1 MLNKHKI
8 RIFFFSVILTCS
20 SLFIA
25 WNPLRPFLK
34 YLTSAMTGTESSIPL
49 PLPNIQVGI
58 TGKPAFSLN
67 VQIPP
72 GAGDIAPSV
81 AINYTTSANQSIVGR
96 GWSLSGFPKI
106 SKNPG
111 MGIHFGSSDGYS
123 SNILGDFIST
133 GNGGVYRTKIE
144 SFYKAT
150 FDGTSWVLRD
160 TTGSTY
166 VYGGNNANGS
176 NSIVQGD
183 SGPVAFYLDKARDIY
198 GNGYDITYLA
208 ETLNSDEPLPQ
219 EIKYTRGNARITFS
233 YSNRSSGW
241 KEQIFFLTNNAIRK
255 KILSKI
261 QVFAKDESGSEQ
273 LIETYDLEY
282 TTSDEHGPLLSSFE
296 RENYKPVT
304 FKYTE
309 RTTDSTILSS
319 NGKTFDIS
327 YRAMDP
333 GVQTNC
339 TDTQAAC
346 VCSAIPS
353 CMALSWGLAGVA
365 CASGIAN
372 FQDVCT
378 NGVTTSFVSPADTN
392 GDGVPEIV
400 RVSGSMTNQKF
411 SVTSLSDWENASD
424 NSLSGSNTLVG
435 NHIGITIIGRILP
448 GDYNADG
455 KTDFLVLTN
464 NGDPLK
470 VYYGPNF
477 SSTTYSSVTVQGL
490 GATSNIL
497 KQFVADVNGDG
508 KTDYIQADSSNNLV
522 VYTSTGSGFQK
533 LQTLAMT
540 NFGTEFQQFVDLD
553 KNGVP
558 DYVRIDGTTSKDL
571 LVTFLDFQ
579 NGSLQNLETTK
590 VSRTDFGKSGDQFI
604 NDINGDGYLD
614 FAFFAMSG
622 SQGTISYYPFTG
634 RKFLAN
640 GASPLQ
646 TINVNKAYAK
656 QVSGSSANTT
666 YVNIDLSGD
675 SVKDQVSYD
684 NSSVSNSFFNVSI
697 YDSTQAKYL
706 TAIKVPW
713 NQDVSSDL
721 NGDGT
726 ADTIRADSTTEEQ
739 TNSNGVTSVVSV
751 TKFKVTITNGSFLEV
766 PIDLNSYVASSS
778 TSGDSSSM
786 GYFNWRN
793 PKDFSDLNMD
803 GKADFIRYDDSTSTL
818 YVSYAE
824 LDSNGFITY
833 SANGDDSW
841 PTGGYMM
848 SLDANGDGKPEI
860 FGMNANKVNLFN
872 SVQSS
877 APGILTRTSRNFPYE
892 SKVELNYI
900 RFNQS
905 LPGGL
910 LTQVKNGSYSSAG
923 DLELNLEYQLLK
935 NHSGA
940 VQPNLYSASYPQ
952 FLPFTG
958 ADYLVSSVSQKTGD
972 NLLGKISYSFS
983 FSRSYLSGFRNSSY
997 IGFQKIIQKNE
1008 ISNEVSETRYDPSFI
1023 EMAGRPT
1030 YQLSSKNGIKLSE
1043 STTSYNKSTSIFGGA
1058 LVQSGDN
1065 TQIKYQA
1072 GEPLNTIVTSNT
1084 YDSYGNESSKC
1095 INING
1100 NMIVETIAYLNDW
1113 NTGLIGK
1120 PTEIQIK
1127 NNGEIIS
1134 DKKISYSNS
1143 QMTEIKELI
1152 SGNIWRTSGIQA
1164 YDEFGNPTIIQEV
1177 SGNINTVEYDPIV
1190 HKYPI
1195 TVTNSLGHIT
1205 RKSYDFTTGFLTS
1218 LTNPNGGIS
1227 KTEFDV
1233 FGRAITGYLPGETD
1247 WSEKIEY
1254 ENTGDLEN
1262 QIIRKKFRKTTGESW
1277 QEEIS
1282 NSLTGVLKKRSSLT
1296 DGLILV
1302 EESYQNREGQT
1313 IKKIDSYLEGAS
1325 PISWTTYTY
1334 NSEGNLTK
1342 SERSDGKVTNISL
1355 EGFTSTFLI
1364 TKNETEIGKLIEV
1377 KDSLGKVISRTN
1389 QGKTIQFQY
1398 GSNGKLSQI
1407 KDPENGI
1414 TTIET
1419 DLAGKQTKV
1428 INPNS
1433 GTTTYTY
1440 DNTSG
1445 KLEEQRNANGSR
1457 VVYSYDILGRP
1468 TLVRGIDSNGASID
1482 HIYEYDST
1490 EISNGIGKL
1499 SKVTDSLGDTEF
1511 GYDIRGNQTELKKHI
1526 VEEDL
1531 TLLIKKT
1538 YNLQNQIEQIV
1549 YPDGSITK
1557 SIYSA
1562 AGYLSGITLT
1572 PGNGGGSDFA
1582 VVQYVGPIFEDGNL
1596 KFQRLLGNGVTTNVV
1611 YDPIE
1616 KRPVSVQTS
1625 KDSEIYESVT
1635 YSYDNFGNYIKI
1647 DDQKNPTRKQ
1657 TFIYDNLNRL
1667 SSSTGIYGTQ
1677 EYQYSDSGRLLKKG
1691 NLTYSYNDSS
1701 HKNAV
1706 TQVVGDD
1713 ITYTYSYDLSGNAI
1727 NRNGETIEY
1736 NPFQKVKNIQ
1746 TADQGL
1752 ISFDYDFTGTRIRK
1766 VSSTDGSKTISLG
1779 GLYEIDFVPGKE
1791 PKHTLYFK
1799 GAYGDLIGQWTRKD
1813 ANLITG
1819 TVNSDSLT
1827 DKTKLAWNTFIGK
1840 MGDIS
1845 ISGVKYIL
1853 FEKESIIVLLCVSI
1867 ISALCFSL
1875 LHTNEGLWNSILKF
1889 SAPILILSISNCSV
1903 LIPGGNGDT
1912 PWEEALII
1920 NANTPGVGNGPGR
1933 IFPVDGFV
1941 FLHPDHLGSI
1951 TMATDGDG
1959 KRITGG
1965 TQAGASHVSYE
1976 PYGEINRTDSFG
1988 PDVFRYKY
1996 TGQEEDKE
2004 TGLYYFKARY
2014 YDPLIG
2020 RFLQADSIVDGNRPM
2035 GMDSYMYTEGNPL
2048 RYVDPSG
2055 HSMLSAWLSQNGLG
2069 MLNFSISLSSF
2080 FQNAFYV
2087 SSQRWSAF
2095 GLSVFNYSLLS
2106 LGQGGSA
2113 WDKSGQW
2120 LDRQAIDPVAHMSTQ
2135 ELIVGGIILAAA
2147 IFLAIVVGPE
2157 VIAWAGSLVEAY
2169 GAGAVLAAQVFA
2181 SVTFGIAVEMAGAA
2195 FAEVLGSLSTSSFN
2209 NIHYDKKAGV
2219 AMKDIGASAASVGGL
2234 YGGLIEAGMSAGSAD
2249 KVIDAG
2255 IDSADGTLANG
2266 AVSIP
2271 MQYEFEFFNYKFV
2284 VSSTINM
2291 DYAVT
2296 SRIYYPYM
2304 NSIFNAAA
2312 RDAVLTC
2319 WVYNKTAKECSV
2331 KK

>member
-1 MLNKHKI
+1 
-8 RIFFFSVILTCS
+8 
-20 SLFIA
+20 
-25 WNPLRPFLK
+25 
-34 YLTSAMTGTESSIPL
+34 
-49 PLPNIQVGI
+49 
-58 TGKPAFSLN
+58 
-67 VQIPP
+67 
-72 GAGDIAPSV
+72 
-81 AINYTTSANQSIVGR
+81 
-96 GWSLSGFPKI
+96 
-106 SKNPG
+106 
-111 MGIHFGSSDGYS
+111 
-123 SNILGDFIST
+123 
-133 GNGGVYRTKIE
+133 
-144 SFYKAT
+144 
-150 FDGTSWVLRD
+150 
-160 TTGSTY
+160 
-166 VYGGNNANGS
+166 
-176 NSIVQGD
+176 
-183 SGPVAFYLDKARDIY
+183 
-198 GNGYDITYLA
+198 
-208 ETLNSDEPLPQ
+208 
-219 EIKYTRGNARITFS
+219 
-233 YSNRSSGW
+233 
-241 KEQIFFLTNNAIRK
+241 
-255 KILSKI
+255 
-261 QVFAKDESGSEQ
+261 
-273 LIETYDLEY
+273 
-282 TTSDEHGPLLSSFE
+282 
-296 RENYKPVT
+296 
-304 FKYTE
+304 
-309 RTTDSTILSS
+309 
-319 NGKTFDIS
+319 
-327 YRAMDP
+327 MDP
-333 GVQTNC
+333 GVQSNC
-339 TDTQAAC
+339 SETQTACLCSANAAC
-346 VCSAIPS
+346 
-353 CMALSWGLAGVA
+353 MAASWGLAGVA

-378 NGVTTSFVSPADTN
+378 NGVTTSYVSPADTN

-400 RVSGSMTNQKF
+400 RVSGSITNQKF
-411 SVTSLSDWENASD
+411 SVTPLSDWENTSD

-435 NHIGITIIGRILP
+435 SHIGITLIGRILP

-477 SSTTYSSVTVQGL
+477 SSTTYSSVVAQGL
-490 GATSNIL
+490 GSTSNIL

-508 KTDYIQADSSNNLV
+508 KTDYIQADSNNNLV

-533 LQTLAMT
+533 LQTLAISP
-540 NFGTEFQQFVDLD
+540 FGTEFQQFVDFD

-558 DYVRIDGTTSKDL
+558 DYVRINGTTSKDL

-579 NGSLQNLETTK
+579 NGALQVLETTK
-590 VSRTDFGKSGDQFI
+590 VSRTDFGKSGDQFVS
-604 NDINGDGYLD
+604 DINGDGYLD
-614 FAFFAMSG
+614 FAFFTMSG

-634 RKFLAN
+634 RNFLTN

-656 QVSGSSANTT
+656 QVSGSSSNTT

-675 SVKDQVSYD
+675 GVKDQVSYD
-684 NSSVSNSFFNVSI
+684 SSSVSNSFFNVSI

-721 NGDGT
+721 NGDGVV
-726 ADTIRADSTTEEQ
+726 DTIRADSTTEEQ
-739 TNSNGVTSVVSV
+739 TDSNGVTNTVSI
-751 TKFKVTITNGSFLEV
+751 TKFKVTIANGSYLEV
-766 PIDLNSYVASSS
+766 PIDLNSYSVTSSA
-778 TSGDSSSM
+778 SGDSTSM

-803 GKADFIRYDDSTSTL
+803 GKADFIRYDASTSTL
-818 YVSYAE
+818 YVSYAK
-824 LDSNGFITY
+824 LDSNGYITY

-841 PTGGYMM
+841 STGGYMM
-848 SLDANGDGKPEI
+848 PLDANGDGKPEI
-860 FGMNANKVNLFN
+860 LGMNANKVNLVN
-872 SVQSS
+872 SVSSS
-877 APGILTRTSRNFPYE
+877 APGILTKASRNFPYE
-892 SKVELNYI
+892 SKVELHYI
-900 RFNQS
+900 RFDQS

-910 LTQVKNGSYSSAG
+910 LTQIKNGSYSSSG
-923 DLELNLEYQLLK
+923 DLELNMEYQLLK

-940 VQPNLYSASYPQ
+940 IQPNLYNASYPQ
-952 FLPFTG
+952 FLPFVA
-958 ADYLVSSVSQKTGD
+958 ADYLVTTVSQKTGD
-972 NLLGKISYSFS
+972 NVLGKISYSFS
-983 FSRSYLSGFRNSSY
+983 VARSYLSGFRNSSY

-1023 EMAGRPT
+1023 EMAGQPT
-1030 YQLSSKNGIKLSE
+1030 YQLSSKNGIALSE
-1043 STTSYNKSTSIFGGA
+1043 STTSYNKSASFLGGA
-1058 LVQSGDN
+1058 LVLSGNN

-1072 GEPLNTIVTSNT
+1072 GEPINTIVTSNT
-1084 YDSYGNESSKC
+1084 YDSYGNESSKS

-1100 NMIVETIAYLNDW
+1100 NTIIETIAYQNDW
-1113 NTGLIGK
+1113 NTGIIGK

-1127 NNGEIIS
+1127 NNGELIS
-1134 DKKISYSNS
+1134 NKKISYSNS
-1143 QMTEIKELI
+1143 QMTEIKELV
-1152 SGNIWRTSGIQA
+1152 SGNIWRTSGIQS
-1164 YDEFGNPTIIQEV
+1164 YDEYGNPTVVQE
-1177 SGNINTVEYDPIV
+1177 SNGNINTVEYDPIV

-1195 TVTNSLGHIT
+1195 TITNSLGHVT
-1205 RKSYDFTTGFLTS
+1205 KKNYDYTTGFLIS
-1218 LTNPNGGIS
+1218 ATNPNGGIS
-1227 KTEFDV
+1227 KTEFDIL
-1233 FGRAITGYLPGETD
+1233 GRAVIGYLPGETD
-1247 WSEKIEY
+1247 WSEKVEY

-1262 QIIRKKFRKTTGESW
+1262 QIIRKKFRKSTGESW

-1282 NSLTGVLKKRSSLT
+1282 NSVTGVLKKRSSLT
-1296 DGLILV
+1296 DGLVLV
-1302 EESYQNREGQT
+1302 EESYLNREGQT
-1313 IKKIDSYLEGAS
+1313 IKKIDPYLEGAS
-1325 PISWTTYTY
+1325 PISWTTYSY

-1342 SERSDGKVTNISL
+1342 SERSDGKVTNIAL
-1355 EGFTSTFLI
+1355 DGLTSTILI
-1364 TKNETEIGKLIEV
+1364 TKNETEIGKIVEV

-1407 KDPENGI
+1407 MDPENGI
-1414 TTIET
+1414 TSIET
-1419 DLAGKQTKV
+1419 NLAGKQTKV
-1428 INPNS
+1428 TNPNS

-1440 DNTSG
+1440 DNASG
-1445 KLEEQRNANGSR
+1445 KLQEQRNANGSR
-1457 VVYSYDILGRP
+1457 VVYSYDIIGRP
-1468 TLVRGIDSNGASID
+1468 TLVRGISSNGESVD
-1482 HIYEYDST
+1482 HIYEYDNA
-1490 EISNGIGKL
+1490 EISNGIGRL
-1499 SKVTDSLGDTEF
+1499 SKVTDPLGTTEF
-1511 GYDIRGNQTELKKHI
+1511 GYDIRGNQTELKKYLS
-1526 VEEDL
+1526 EEDL
-1531 TLLIKKT
+1531 TLIIKKA
-1538 YNLQNQIEQIV
+1538 YNLQNQIEQVV
-1549 YPDGSITK
+1549 YPDGSAAK
-1557 SIYSA
+1557 NIYSA

-1572 PGNGGGSDFA
+1572 PENGSGSDIV
-1582 VVQYVGPIFEDGNL
+1582 VVQYVGPIFENGNL
-1596 KFQRLLGNGVTTNVV
+1596 KFQRLLGNGVTTNVT

-1616 KRPVSVQTS
+1616 KRPISVQTS
-1625 KDSEIYESVT
+1625 KDSEVYESVNYT
-1635 YSYDNFGNYIKI
+1635 YDNFGNYIKI
-1647 DDQKNPTRKQ
+1647 DDLKNPTRSQ

-1667 SSSTGIYGTQ
+1667 LSSTGVNGIQ
-1677 EYQYSDSGRLLKKG
+1677 EYQYSDSGKLLKKG
-1691 NLTYSYNDSS
+1691 NLTYSYADSS

-1706 TQVVGDD
+1706 TQVIGDID
-1713 ITYTYSYDLSGNAI
+1713 TYTYSYDLSGNVI

-1736 NPFQKVKNIQ
+1736 GPFQKVKSIH
-1746 TADQGL
+1746 TEDQGT

-1766 VSSTDGSKTISLG
+1766 VSPVDGAKTINLG
-1779 GLYEIDFVPGKE
+1779 GLYEINLIPGKK

-1799 GAYGDLIGQWTRKD
+1799 GAYGDLIGQWTKTD
-1813 ANLITG
+1813 VDLISG
-1819 TVNSDSLT
+1819 TINSNSIAE
-1827 DKTKLAWNTFIGK
+1827 KAKLAWNNLVWKT
-1840 MGDIS
+1840 GDIS
-1845 ISGVKYIL
+1845 LTGIKYIL
-1853 FEKESIIVLLCVSI
+1853 FEKESIIVLLSI
-1867 ISALCFSL
+1867 SLISAFCFSL
-1875 LHTNEGLWNSILKF
+1875 LHINQGVWNSILKF

-1903 LIPGGNGDT
+1903 LIPGGNGDP

-1920 NANTPGVGNGPGR
+1920 DANTPGVGDGPGR
-1933 IFPVDGFV
+1933 VFPVEGFI

-1951 TMATDGDG
+1951 TMATDGNG
-1959 KRITGG
+1959 NRITGG
-1965 TQAGASHVSYE
+1965 TQAGASHISYE

-2020 RFLQADSIVDGNRPM
+2020 RFLQADSVIDGNRPM

-2120 LDRQAIDPVAHMSTQ
+2120 LDRQAIDPIAHMSTQ

-2219 AMKDIGASAASVGGL
+2219 AMKDIGASAASAGGL
-2234 YGGLIEAGMSAGSAD
+2234 YGGLAD
-2249 KVIDAG
+2249 AAMTTSRNEIIDAG
-2255 IDSADGTLANG
+2255 IDSADGTLTSG
-2266 AVSIP
+2266 TVSLP
-2271 MQYEFEFFNYKFV
+2271 LQYEFEFFNYKFV
-2284 VSSTINM
+2284 VSSTVNM

-2296 SRIYYPYM
+2296 SQIYYPYM
-2304 NSIFNAAA
+2304 KSIFNSAA